1 MKKCVVVALVA
12 LFAIGFVL
20 KPSTSHA
27 VEAKVGLTMMGDWW
41 KPAFLKFEN
50 QSTSNIMGSNLDDDL
65 DGSFMFGPHF
75 WVNVASGWN
84 LGGQMLF
91 GLSRNEF
98 EYTSLA
104 IDGDILRWITTGALL
119 AGYMDINGKLKAR
132 RYDLDL
138 YAEHPVHKF
147 LDVLIGFRFNY
158 DDGNY
163 GNAWRLGTYW
173 FDWKKSDDFSAWYM
187 GPSAGVQFHY
197 EFVRGLVLSTAVSL
211 AMQWGNYDTT
221 KKYLRTWLFLIP
233 YDYSVGYFCMGLD
246 MNVKLAYYIAPA
258 HLEVFVGGRYQFLGH
273 IEAGDDSPVWD
284 ITYQK
289 GWIGD
294 EIEHWGGIFF
304 GAAYKI

>member
-1 MKKCVVVALVA
+1 MKKIVVVALVA

-50 QSTSNIMGSNLDDDL
+50 QSTSNFKGSNIDHEAT
-65 DGSFMFGPHF
+65 GSFMFGPMF

-91 GLSRNEF
+91 GLSRNKF

-104 IDGDILRWITTGALL
+104 IDADLLRWAFGNGLL
-119 AGYMDINGKLKAR
+119 AAYMDIGEMKAR

-138 YAEHPVHKF
+138 YVEHPFHKF
-147 LDVLIGFRFNY
+147 LDLLIGFRFNY

-163 GNAWRLGTYW
+163 GEAWRLATYG
-173 FDWKKSDDFSAWYM
+173 FDWKKSDEFSAWYM
-187 GPSAGVQFHY
+187 GPSAGIQFHY
-197 EFVRGLVLSTAVSL
+197 EFVKGLVLSTAVSL
-211 AMQWGNYDTT
+211 TMQWGQFDSEKRYLDTF
-221 KKYLRTWLFLIP
+221 LFLIP
-233 YDYSVGYFCMGLD
+233 YEYKVGYFCIGLD
-246 MNVKLAYYIAPA
+246 MNVKLAYYIQPA
-258 HLEVFVGGRYQFLGH
+258 HLEVFVGGRYQVLPH
-273 IEAGDDSPVWD
+273 IEAGDDSPMWD
-284 ITYQK
+284 LSYQD
-289 GWIGD
+289 GWIGG
-294 EIEHWGGIFF
+294 EAEHWGGIFF